1 MVSFKKYD
9 FVIIKNDAETDVLK
23 KNQVYCV
30 DQIFGDNTISL
41 EGIIGTYKN
50 DLFIRIAMGR
60 YDQ

>member
-9 FVIIKNDAETDVLK
+9 YVMVKAGDNLLIA

-30 DQIFGDNTISL
+30 EQVFSDNTISL
-41 EGIIGTYKN
+41 EGIIGTYTN